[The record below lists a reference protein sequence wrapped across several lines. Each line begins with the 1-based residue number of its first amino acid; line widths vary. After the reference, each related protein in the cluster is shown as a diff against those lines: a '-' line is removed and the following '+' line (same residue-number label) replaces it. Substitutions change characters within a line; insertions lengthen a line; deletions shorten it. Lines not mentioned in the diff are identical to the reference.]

1 MFGVKQLFTKN
12 RISFAHYA
20 FFSPLEIIRSHSLN
34 VSKSYQNNQVT
45 SIKKFLEV
53 LIAFHFVMK

>member
-1 MFGVKQLFTKN
+1 MFEVKQLFTKN
-12 RISFAHYA
+12 CISFAHYA
-20 FFSPLEIIRSHSLN
+20 VFRPFEMIRSHSLN

-45 SIKKFLEV
+45 SIKKLLEV